1 MELEQLKYPVGKF
14 DYVKTISFA
23 DVPTAIQTIAEFP
36 VKLTVLVESLTPEQ
50 LATPYRPGGWTAA
63 QVVHH
68 LADSHSNA
76 LIRFKLTL
84 TEDNP
89 TIKPYMENLWAELAD
104 SKETPVEVSLQLILA
119 LHKRWE
125 ILLKSMKE
133 ADFNRTYFHPESQ
146 QTFPLR
152 QVVSL
157 YAWHCNHHYAHIEAV
172 SK

>member
-14 DYVKTISFA
+14 DFVKTISFA
-23 DVPTAIQTIAEFP
+23 DIPTGIETIAAFP
-36 VKLTVLVESLTPEQ
+36 AKLSALVHSLTPAQ
-50 LATPYRPGGWTAA
+50 LATPYRPDGWTAL

-68 LADSHSNA
+68 LADSHCNA

-84 TEDNP
+84 TEENP
-89 TIKPYMENLWAELAD
+89 TIKPYAENKWAELAD
-104 SKETPVEVSLQLILA
+104 SLETPVEVSLQLITA

-133 ADFNRTYFHPESQ
+133 SDFDRTYFHPESQ
-146 QTFPLR
+146 RTFPLR

-157 YAWHCNHHYAHIEAV
+157 YTWHCNHHYAHIESV
-172 SK
+172 KK

>member
-1 MELEQLKYPVGKF
+1 MELEQLKYPIGKF

-23 DVPTAIQTIAEFP
+23 DVPTSIQTIAEFP
-36 VKLTVLVESLTPEQ
+36 IKLTVLVESLAPEQ
-50 LATPYRPGGWTAA
+50 LAMPYRPGGWTAA

-68 LADSHSNA
+68 LADSHCNA

-104 SKETPVEVSLQLILA
+104 SKDTPVEVSLQLLMA

-146 QTFPLR
+146 RTFPLR

-157 YAWHCNHHYAHIEAV
+157 YAWHCNHHYAHIASV
-172 SK
+172 TK

>member
-1 MELEQLKYPVGKF
+1 MELEPLRYPVGKF
-14 DYVKTISFA
+14 DYLKPISFI
-23 DVPTAIQTIAEFP
+23 DVPEGIRIIVEFP
-36 VKLTVLVESLTPEQ
+36 TKLATLVHTLITNQ
-50 LATPYRPGGWTAA
+50 LDTPYRPDGWTAR

-89 TIKPYMENLWAELAD
+89 TIKPYQENLWAELAD
-104 SKETPVEVSLQLILA
+104 SKITPVEVSLQLITA

-125 ILLKSMKE
+125 ILLDSMQE
-133 ADFNRTYFHPESQ
+133 SDFDRTYFHPESQ

-157 YAWHCNHHYAHIEAV
+157 YAWHCNHHYAHVEAV